1 MLRLKH
7 LVLYTLSAGVTR
19 GARLLTDVGA
29 DGRREEV
36 DGWTVVG
43 APVPWCGGRTRAA
56 LSRGACVIMGGF
68 GRRGV

>member
-29 DGRREEV
+29 DGRREKV

-43 APVPWCGGRTRAA
+43 AVAARARRSRAA
-56 LSRGACVIMGGF
+56 LA
-68 GRRGV
+68 